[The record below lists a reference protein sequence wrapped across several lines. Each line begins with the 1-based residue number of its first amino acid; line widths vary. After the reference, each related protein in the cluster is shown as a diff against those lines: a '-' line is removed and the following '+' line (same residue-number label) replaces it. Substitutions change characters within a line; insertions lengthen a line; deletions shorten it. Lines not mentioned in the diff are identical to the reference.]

1 MCVVSEICISWAIEE
16 NIMSYISKKDIAKL
30 VGIVLF
36 DLTATPAVCKF
47 VLKNDLGVRK
57 V

>member
-16 NIMSYISKKDIAKL
+16 NIMSYISKKYIAKL

-36 DLTATPAVCKF
+36 DLTVTPAVCKF

>member
-1 MCVVSEICISWAIEE
+1 
-16 NIMSYISKKDIAKL
+16 MSYISKKDIAKL

-47 VLKNDLGVRK
+47 VLS
-57 V
+57 